1 MQKVLHVKNL
11 LPLYT
16 LSSEMRDAHIQG
28 EIKSQFGGVNSI
40 NHVYKFKFC
49 QNCVFIQIH

>member
-1 MQKVLHVKNL
+1 MQKVSHVKNL